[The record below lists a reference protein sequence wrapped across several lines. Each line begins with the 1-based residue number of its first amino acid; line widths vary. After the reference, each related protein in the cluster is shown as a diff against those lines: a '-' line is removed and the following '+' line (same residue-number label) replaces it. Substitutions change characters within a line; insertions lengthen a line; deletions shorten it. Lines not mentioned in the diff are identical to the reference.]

1 MSALAD
7 LGPSTRNG
15 GCSYP
20 IRCFDM
26 GRAKKPRQLLSASPT
41 TAFPSFQGHG
51 VHSAYKTA
59 RLIHVTKEGS
69 SHG

>member
-26 GRAKKPRQLLSASPT
+26 GRAKKSRKLLSASPT
-41 TAFPSFQGHG
+41 TTSPSSQGHE
-51 VHSAYKTA
+51 VHLAHKTA